1 MAHRRYRNEILTA
14 FHNLPPE
21 DKRGI
26 LAIFRR
32 FILKRRLSVVTPPRP
47 PAPGS
52 DPVGGPEL
60 GPPARSGRARSSGAR
75 SRSGRSKPRSS

>member
-14 FHNLPPE
+14 FHDLPAE

-32 FILKRRLSVVTPPRP
+32 FLVRRRLSVLGRERRRAAGADARTPE
-47 PAPGS
+47 
-52 DPVGGPEL
+52 D
-60 GPPARSGRARSSGAR
+60 PPARSGAAA
-75 SRSGRSKPRSS
+75 SRPKPRSSR